1 MGPSPARARMRS
13 GSSTMPV
20 GLQGELMSTA
30 LVRGVIC
37 LATSSG
43 RNWKPSSSWVSV
55 QTGFPPA

>member
-1 MGPSPARARMRS
+1 MRS